1 MDHHQKLTI
10 TLSTK
15 TTGKFSAG
23 MFFNKFV
30 DTCDS
35 KLCLFTNP
43 KTPENDRIETP
54 LRSKIVYVI
63 SISLPY
69 LNKLNNID
77 TNNLINTT
85 SSQVLSQQTH
95 QQLHQP
101 QPINSHPHPHQII
114 KNELFQNK
122 KFDIP
127 SISITQPTIATPSS
141 SISTNN
147 SNQAVIGSAV
157 NVEITPT
164 SNGNENEMSEKELK
178 TLQAQLS
185 AYRVDK
191 DLLQREIEKLQEKSL
206 SAELQYKQIISTCC
220 KIDLDKV
227 DDFVET
233 ILGEV
238 DNDLEDEFSLG
249 RIGEILGKLDKEAS
263 QL

>member
-1 MDHHQKLTI
+1 M
-10 TLSTK
+10 LSRD
-15 TTGKFSAG
+15 F
-23 MFFNKFV
+23 
-30 DTCDS
+30 
-35 KLCLFTNP
+35 
-43 KTPENDRIETP
+43 
-54 LRSKIVYVI
+54 
-63 SISLPY
+63 
-69 LNKLNNID
+69 NNISSD
-77 TNNLINTT
+77 KIMLMSNFSSIIRRSFQT
-85 SSQVLSQQTH
+85 SSV
-95 QQLHQP
+95 
-101 QPINSHPHPHQII
+101 
-114 KNELFQNK
+114 KNRFEPSKGKGVVGLYEFFQNGVDSPNPLPRTNELYPVELFQNK